1 MNPPKCQAE
10 DYIQWLI
17 ASPKVA
23 SCTEAA
29 RSTTGPIAH
38 DAYTRLLGR
47 LEANPEELWLEMENL
62 VKLDSGYLVA
72 DDSTLDKPYA
82 PHIELVTRHWSAK
95 HRAVVE
101 GINLITLLWT
111 DGDISIP
118 VDWCVFDQESDGLSK
133 NDHLR
138 QMLETARERG
148 FKPDCVLWDS
158 WYSSLGNLKMLPTW
172 GWSFF
177 VGLKSNRQLNPEG
190 RGNRAIRDVEFKQQA
205 QRTHLKGA
213 GWVISYRVEADDRTP
228 RFFISNQETCL
239 DEAQVQQRREDAQ
252 NVEGYHRGLKQEC
265 HIERCQAGKARK
277 QRNHI
282 MLAWRA
288 FVRLEWKRHTSGIS
302 RWVLKLDIIRRA
314 VGAYFQEPGYILDYS
329 TA

>member
-29 RSTTGPIAH
+29 RSTTRPVAH

-47 LEANPEELWLEMENL
+47 LEPNPEEWWLEVENL

-72 DDSTLDKPYA
+72 DDSTLDKPYG
-82 PHIELVTRHWSAK
+82 PHIELVTRHWSGK

-118 VDWCVFDQESDGLSK
+118 VDCCVFDQESDGLSK

-138 QMLETARERG
+138 QMLETAREHG

-158 WYSSLGNLKMLPTW
+158 WYSSLGNFKMFPAW
-172 GWSFF
+172 GRSFF
-177 VGLKSNRQLNPEG
+177 VGLKSNRQLNPE
-190 RGNRAIRDVEFKQQA
+190 
-205 QRTHLKGA
+205 
-213 GWVISYRVEADDRTP
+213 
-228 RFFISNQETCL
+228 
-239 DEAQVQQRREDAQ
+239 
-252 NVEGYHRGLKQEC
+252 
-265 HIERCQAGKARK
+265 ERKSSA
-277 QRNHI
+277 
-282 MLAWRA
+282 
-288 FVRLEWKRHTSGIS
+288 
-302 RWVLKLDIIRRA
+302 
-314 VGAYFQEPGYILDYS
+314 
-329 TA
+329 

>member
-29 RSTTGPIAH
+29 RSTTRPVAH

-47 LEANPEELWLEMENL
+47 LEPNPEELWLEVENL

-72 DDSTLDKPYA
+72 DDSTLDKPYG
-82 PHIELVTRHWSAK
+82 PHIELVTRHWSGK
-95 HRAVVE
+95 HRAVVV

-118 VDWCVFDQESDGLSK
+118 VDWCVFDKESDGLSK

-158 WYSSLGNLKMLPTW
+158 WYSSLGNLKMLPT
-172 GWSFF
+172 
-177 VGLKSNRQLNPEG
+177 
-190 RGNRAIRDVEFKQQA
+190 
-205 QRTHLKGA
+205 
-213 GWVISYRVEADDRTP
+213 
-228 RFFISNQETCL
+228 
-239 DEAQVQQRREDAQ
+239 
-252 NVEGYHRGLKQEC
+252 
-265 HIERCQAGKARK
+265 
-277 QRNHI
+277 
-282 MLAWRA
+282 
-288 FVRLEWKRHTSGIS
+288 
-302 RWVLKLDIIRRA
+302 
-314 VGAYFQEPGYILDYS
+314 
-329 TA
+329 